1 MEKNPLRIALFAGS
15 FDPFTIG
22 HADIVRRALALF
34 DRLVIVVAVNPEKH
48 CMFTEEQR
56 LDAIRRLYA
65 GEARV
70 SVMSK
75 PTD

>member
-34 DRLVIVVAVNPEKH
+34 DRLNSVLTP
-48 CMFTEEQR
+48 F
-56 LDAIRRLYA
+56 A
-65 GEARV
+65 GSMPVKLV
-70 SVMSK
+70 SA
-75 PTD
+75 